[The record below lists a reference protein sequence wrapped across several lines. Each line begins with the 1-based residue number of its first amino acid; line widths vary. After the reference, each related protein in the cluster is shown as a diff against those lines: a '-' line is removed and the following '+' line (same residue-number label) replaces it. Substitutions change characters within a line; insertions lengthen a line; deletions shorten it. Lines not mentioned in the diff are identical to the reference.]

1 MRTLSVR
8 PFRKLHVAAECRGKD
23 RGVIYAWALTPPHA
37 ADSPMLSTLLD
48 RIEAP
53 LGAVLGD
60 AAYASRRNVTYVAE
74 RGGEAYFPP
83 RFRWKARSKGHP
95 AWRRMVLRYRHY
107 PHVFQETHRFRAN
120 VEGTFSAIKRHQGPF
135 LRARSAVMQR
145 REAGWRMI
153 VRNLDLLGRSRAREG
168 AL

>member
-1 MRTLSVR
+1 M
-8 PFRKLHVAAECRGKD
+8 
-23 RGVIYAWALTPPHA
+23 IYAWALTPPYA
-37 ADSPMLSTLLD
+37 ADSPMLSTLLV

-83 RFRWKARSKGHP
+83 RFGWKARSKGHP
-95 AWRRMVLRYRHY
+95 AWRRMVLRYRHH
-107 PHVFQETHRFRAN
+107 PHVFQETYRFRAN

-145 REAGWRMI
+145 REAGLEDDREEP
-153 VRNLDLLGRSRAREG
+153 RSARALSRPRRSSMNYG
-168 AL
+168 TQLS